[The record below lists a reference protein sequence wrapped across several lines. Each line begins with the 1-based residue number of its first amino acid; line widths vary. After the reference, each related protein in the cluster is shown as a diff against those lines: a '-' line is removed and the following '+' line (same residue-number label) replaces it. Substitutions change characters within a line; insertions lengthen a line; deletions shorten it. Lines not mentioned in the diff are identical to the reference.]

1 MICQKRYECNV
12 SEWLIYRR
20 QISCFA
26 IFYNHRVKFVT
37 LLLQPA
43 FSGLAKRPYI
53 SIYKKKF
60 VNVVTHYKVNG
71 HIIKSVT
78 EESLGL

>member
-43 FSGLAKRPYI
+43 FSDPAKRPYI
-53 SIYKKKF
+53 SIYKKN
-60 VNVVTHYKVNG
+60 VNVVIRYKVNG
-71 HIIKSVT
+71 HILKSQT